1 MRDEDAKRVADEAA
15 RKMLKEF
22 PYSEMSPM
30 TQTFVVRAV
39 RRGVDAGLAAARRDA
54 LGLR

>member
-22 PYSEMSPM
+22 PYSEMPPM